1 MNVILNEIV
10 DQIKQSTDYQINRRL
25 LREKIQADLHFYYNN
40 GLFKST
46 PELISFVTS
55 WPYEELFLEDTYQNP
70 IAVKK
75 NEFLKIAVESYQTQ
89 KNSWH
94 NQYEQIKRIRK
105 I

>member
-1 MNVILNEIV
+1 MTVILNEIV

-25 LREKIQADLHFYYNN
+25 LREKIQTDLHFSYNN

-70 IAVKK
+70 IFIKK
-75 NEFLKIAVESYQTQ
+75 SEFLLLAVQHYQTQ
-89 KNSWH
+89 MNSWH